1 MAGIETPP
9 GTLQHLTSRQHFATI
24 AWLRWRIFVNTLRG
38 KGAAGELVAKV
49 LSYPLL
55 ALMVLGPAGG
65 AGFGSWYFVSKG
77 EVRMLAIVYWI
88 VFGLWQL
95 IGMNTSATGPSFDL
109 GMLIRFPLRYR
120 DYFLI
125 RLSFGLLEPPTLAGI
140 ACLVASAIG
149 IAIANVSLLPWAALL
164 LAVYAACN
172 VFFSRM
178 IYSWLERWLA
188 QRRARELVTGIFI
201 GISIGVQFFAQYAER
216 LSHSSRNASHSP
228 WMIAAAHILLAVNWL
243 LPPGLT
249 AASIDHFQSGAPLI
263 AVSALAGLLAYT
275 AVFVLVLHLRLHA
288 QFRGEDLS
296 EAPAQSKPKTAVA
309 KTRKATGA
317 SSEARAQAGGGLLA
331 FLPATVAACL
341 IKEVRYLLR
350 SGPKLY
356 VLIMPVFIVF
366 LFSVRSSGL
375 EYSGVGGHR
384 LKGMLFAY
392 GCAYMQLIFVA
403 LIYNS
408 LGSDG
413 AGVQFYFMAPL
424 RMRDVMLAKNLLVF
438 AIFAIE
444 AVLIY
449 ICSAYIATPSPL
461 DLTVS
466 VLAWSLFAMLINMS
480 VGNVRSILSPKG
492 VDAMRVRSQN
502 VSGLSSII
510 SLTIVA
516 LLVGMGI
523 GTFSLC
529 RMMNT
534 GYWPAAL
541 IFTILAALGFIPYL
555 AVMARIDGIAAS
567 HVEDLTRVLGRTQ

>member
-9 GTLQHLTSRQHFATI
+9 GTLQHLTSRQHFATV

-38 KGAAGELVAKV
+38 KGGAGELAAKV

-55 ALMVLGPAGG
+55 ALIVFGPAVG
-65 AGFGSWYFVSKG
+65 AGIGSWYFVDEGK
-77 EVRMLAIVYWI
+77 VRMLAIVYWV

-109 GMLIRFPLRYR
+109 GTLIRFPLRYR

-140 ACLVASAIG
+140 ACLAASALG
-149 IAIANVSLLPWAALL
+149 IAIADVSLLPWAALL
-164 LAVYAACN
+164 LAMYAACN

-188 QRRARELVTGIFI
+188 QRRTRELVTGLFI
-201 GISIGVQFFAQYAER
+201 GISIGIQFFAQYAER
-216 LSHSSRNASHSP
+216 LSHSSRAAAHNP
-228 WMIAAAHILLAVNWL
+228 WLMTAAHILLTVNWV

-249 AASIDHFQSGAPLI
+249 AASIDHFHNGDILVA
-263 AVSALAGLLAYT
+263 AAALAGLLAYT

-288 QFRGEDLS
+288 QYRGEDLS
-296 EAPAQSKPKTAVA
+296 EAPAQTAPKTAVV
-309 KTRKATGA
+309 KTRTASVAAGEAGA
-317 SSEARAQAGGGLLA
+317 QSDSGLLA

-341 IKEVRYLLR
+341 VKEVRYLLR

-356 VLIMPVFIVF
+356 VLVMPVFIVF

-384 LKGMLFAY
+384 LQGMLFAY

-424 RMRDVMLAKNLLVF
+424 RMRDVMLAKNLMVF
-438 AIFAIE
+438 AIFVIE

-449 ICSAYIATPSPL
+449 ISSAFIALPTPL
-461 DLTVS
+461 DLTVA
-466 VLAWSLFAMLINMS
+466 VIAWSLFTLLVNMS
-480 VGNVRSILSPKG
+480 VGNIRSVVAPKG
-492 VDAMRVRSQN
+492 VDALRVRSQN

-510 SLTIVA
+510 SLAIVA
-516 LLVGMGI
+516 LSVGLGT
-523 GTFSLC
+523 GTFFLC
-529 RMMNT
+529 EILDA

-541 IFTILAALGFIPYL
+541 IFSILAAFGFVPYL
-555 AVMARIDGIAAS
+555 SVLGKMDGIAAS
-567 HVEDLTRVLGRTQ
+567 HVEDLTRVLGKAS

>member
-55 ALMVLGPAGG
+55 ALMVLGPATG
-65 AGFGSWYFVSKG
+65 AGIGSWYFVSQG
-77 EVRMLAIVYWI
+77 EVRMLAIIYWI

-125 RLSFGLLEPPTLAGI
+125 RLSFGLMEPPTLAGI
-140 ACLVASAIG
+140 ACLLASAIG
-149 IAIANVSLLPWAALL
+149 IAVANVSLLPWAALL

-178 IYSWLERWLA
+178 IYTWLERWLA
-188 QRRARELVTGIFI
+188 QRRTRELVTGLFI
-201 GISIGVQFFAQYAER
+201 GISIGIQFFAQYAER
-216 LSHSSRNASHSP
+216 LSHSSRHATHSP
-228 WMIAAAHILLAVNWL
+228 WLTTAAHILLAVNWV

-249 AASIDHFQSGAPLI
+249 AASINHFHSGALPI
-263 AVSALAGLLAYT
+263 AVAALGGLLAYT
-275 AVFVLVLHLRLHA
+275 AAFVLVLHLRLHA

-296 EAPAQSKPKTAVA
+296 EAPAQSTPKTAVA
-309 KTRKATGA
+309 RTRTA
-317 SSEARAQAGGGLLA
+317 SETTAQAGGGLLA

-356 VLIMPVFIVF
+356 VLVMPVFIVF
-366 LFSVRSSGL
+366 VFSVRSSGIN
-375 EYSGVGGHR
+375 YAGMGGHR
-384 LKGMLFAY
+384 LQGMLFAY

-408 LGSDG
+408 LGGDG

-438 AIFAIE
+438 AIFALE
-444 AVLIY
+444 ALLIY
-449 ICSAYIATPSPL
+449 IASAFIALPTPL
-461 DLTVS
+461 DLTIAVI
-466 VLAWSLFAMLINMS
+466 AWSLFTLLINMS

-492 VDAMRVRSQN
+492 TDASRVRSQN
-502 VSGLSSII
+502 VSGLNSII
-510 SLTIVA
+510 SLAIVA
-516 LLVGMGI
+516 LSVGMGA
-523 GTFSLC
+523 GTFFLC
-529 RMMNT
+529 RLLDT

-541 IFTILAALGFIPYL
+541 IFSILAALGFIPYL
-555 AVMARIDGIAAS
+555 AVLGKIDGVAAS
-567 HVEDLTRVLGRTQ
+567 HVEDLTRVLSRTQ